1 MSSIH
6 FVLFEAYSVA
16 GEMGFGWWLV
26 KHYLSYHIDCP
37 DGCVSGEPARGWIV
51 SAILSDELW
60 IVQPHSGS
68 G

>member
-37 DGCVSGEPARGWIV
+37 DGCVSGEPARGR
-51 SAILSDELW
+51 
-60 IVQPHSGS
+60 
-68 G
+68 